1 MVLAALTAI
10 ATLVGALTMAVGAI
24 LSGWY
29 IYTRRPTPARSLR
42 EAVGELRW
50 GFGIAVFVI
59 PQGLVGYDE
68 GLGFLGFYL
77 GFGFLGLLLLAAW
90 WWEI

>member
-1 MVLAALTAI
+1 MLELVLGLATAI
-10 ATLVGALTMAVGAI
+10 GLVVMGSAVVGVA
-24 LSGWY
+24 WY
-29 IYTRRPTPARSLR
+29 IYTRHPTPERSFR

-59 PQGLVGYDE
+59 PQGLVAYDE
-68 GLGFLGFYL
+68 GLGFWGFYL
-77 GFGFLGLLLLAAW
+77 GFAFLGLMLWMAW